1 MDSILAVAVEQLIQG
16 LEQWNANV
24 GRKLHLASSQ
34 LDAANSVEEYQQIGI
49 IVREA
54 WIEFGQSI
62 FKPMMATEVRT
73 KLSPSDAKRLVEYA
87 LQYYTVD
94 YEYLLKTAKD
104 SFDLANRIQ
113 HDVNVR
119 SELVWQLLAG
129 ATLSMTLIGHLIIQS
144 ALYKNR
150 PYYKCPNCGGLKLEA
165 TTEGMLDSDGP
176 IPVEVLR
183 CADCEWYY
191 VEDLGGMSGIGQ
203 PPL

>member
-1 MDSILAVAVEQLIQG
+1 MDSVLPVTVEQLIQG

-24 GRKLHLASSQ
+24 GRKLQLAFSQ
-34 LDAANSVEEYQQIGI
+34 LAAANSVEEYQQIGTV
-49 IVREA
+49 VREA

-62 FKPMMATEVRT
+62 YMSTMATEAET
-73 KLSPSDAKRLVEYA
+73 KPSLSDAKRLVEYA
-87 LQYYTVD
+87 LQHYTVD
-94 YEYLLKTAKD
+94 HKYLVTMAKD

-113 HDVNVR
+113 HDVNVK

-129 ATLSMTLIGHLIIQS
+129 ATFSMALIGHLITQS

-150 PYYKCPNCGGLKLEA
+150 PYYKCPNCGSLKLEA
-165 TTEGMLDSDGP
+165 TTEGMSDFDGP

-183 CADCEWYY
+183 CVACTWYY
-191 VEDLGGMSGIGQ
+191 VEGLGGISGIGQ